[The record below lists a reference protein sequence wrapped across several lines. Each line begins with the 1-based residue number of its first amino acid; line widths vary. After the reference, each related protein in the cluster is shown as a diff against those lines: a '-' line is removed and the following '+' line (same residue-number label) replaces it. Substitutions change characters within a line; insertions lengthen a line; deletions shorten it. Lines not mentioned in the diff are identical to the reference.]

1 MVKHGVKKIAAL
13 LIAAAMT
20 MCSMASVAFAQEYK
34 SAGTALTASWNA
46 NDKKLNLKAE
56 GNLFAE
62 SEIVP
67 GDVITTK
74 AVISNTTGS
83 DIKVRLVRVEDA
95 LKDKTNPD
103 LYNYLTIKATQGNAN
118 LYGGTMSNAQ
128 QLQNTQVSIPN
139 GEKAEMN
146 MAVTLPAT
154 VGNEAQ
160 GGVLD
165 TNWVFEVTMKNV
177 PSSGTNNQPS
187 GTPQPKQTVVITVPS
202 KVSSSIQSG
211 VDDIYHNSAVKA
223 MRVGLAIAFVV
234 VGGVYLKSKRSEKK
248 EGEKCLSGNHWPS

>member
-74 AVISNTTGS
+74 AVISNTSGS

-103 LYNYLTIKATQGNAN
+103 LYNYLTVKVTQGNAN
-118 LYGGTMSNAQ
+118 LYDGTMSNAQ

-165 TNWVFEVTMKNV
+165 TNWVFEVTMKNA
-177 PSSGTNNQPS
+177 PSSWTNNQPS

-211 VDDIYHNSAVKA
+211 VDDIYHSSATKIA
-223 MRVGLAIAFVV
+223 LAFFVV
-234 VGGVYLKSKRSEKK
+234 AFAAVGAAYLKSQYDEKQK
-248 EGEKCLSGNHWPS
+248 GAKKNA

>member
-46 NDKKLNLKAE
+46 NGKKLNLKAE

-74 AVISNTTGS
+74 AVISNTSGS

-103 LYNYLTIKATQGNAN
+103 LYNYLTVKVTQGNAN
-118 LYGGTMSNAQ
+118 LYDGTMSNAQ

-165 TNWVFEVTMKNV
+165 TNWVFEVTMKNA

-211 VDDIYHNSAVKA
+211 VDDIYHSSATKIA
-223 MRVGLAIAFVV
+223 LAFFVV
-234 VGGVYLKSKRSEKK
+234 AFAVVGAAYLKSQYDEKQK
-248 EGEKCLSGNHWPS
+248 GAKKNA

>member
-1 MVKHGVKKIAAL
+1 MVKHGVKKLAAL
-13 LIAAAMT
+13 VIAAAMA

-46 NDKKLNLKAE
+46 NDKKLNLKTE

-67 GDVITTK
+67 GDVIATK
-74 AVISNTTGS
+74 AVITNTTGS

-95 LKDKTNPD
+95 LKDKTNPN
-103 LYNYLTIKATQGNAN
+103 LYNYLTVKATQGNAN
-118 LYGGTMSNAQ
+118 LYDGAMSNAQ

-139 GEKAEMN
+139 GGKAEMN
-146 MAVTLPAT
+146 VAVTLPAT

-165 TNWVFEVTMKNV
+165 TNWVFEVTMENA
-177 PSSGTNNQPS
+177 PSSGTNNE
-187 GTPQPKQTVVITVPS
+187 PKQTVVITVPS
-202 KVSSSIQSG
+202 KVNSSIQSG
-211 VDDIYHNSAVKA
+211 VDDIYHNSTVKVVLA
-223 MRVGLAIAFVV
+223 GLAVAFVV
-234 VGGVYLKSKRSEKK
+234 VGGVYLKSKNSEKK
-248 EGEKCLSGNHWPS
+248 EKRKDA

>member
-74 AVISNTTGS
+74 AVISNTSGS

-103 LYNYLTIKATQGNAN
+103 LYNYLTVKATQGNAN
-118 LYGGTMSNAQ
+118 LYDGTMSNAQ

-146 MAVTLPAT
+146 MAVTFPAT

-165 TNWVFEVTMKNV
+165 TNWVFEVTMKNA
-177 PSSGTNNQPS
+177 PSSGSENSNQPS
-187 GTPQPKQTVVITVPS
+187 QTPQPAQTVILPVPF
-202 KVSSSIQSG
+202 KVNSSIQSG
-211 VDDIYHNSAVKA
+211 VDDIYHSSATKIA
-223 MRVGLAIAFVV
+223 LAFFVV
-234 VGGVYLKSKRSEKK
+234 AFAAVGAAYLKSQYDEKQK
-248 EGEKCLSGNHWPS
+248 GAKKNA

>member
-1 MVKHGVKKIAAL
+1 MVKHGVKKFAAL
-13 LIAAAMT
+13 VIAAAMA

-34 SAGTALTASWNA
+34 STGTALTASWNA
-46 NDKKLNLKAE
+46 NDKKLSLKAE

-74 AVISNTTGS
+74 AGISNTTGS

-103 LYNYLTIKATQGNAN
+103 LYNYLTVKATQGSAN
-118 LYGGTMSNAQ
+118 LYDGAMSNAQ

-139 GEKAEMN
+139 GGKAEMN
-146 MAVTLPAT
+146 VAVTLPAT

-165 TNWVFEVTMKNV
+165 TNWVFEVTMENA
-177 PSSGTNNQPS
+177 PSSGTNNKPS
-187 GTPQPKQTVVITVPS
+187 ETPQPKQTVVITVPS
-202 KVSSSIQSG
+202 KVNSSIQSG
-211 VDDIYHNSAVKA
+211 VDDIYHSSTVK
-223 MRVGLAIAFVV
+223 VVLAGFVV
-234 VGGVYLKSKRSEKK
+234 VFMLAGGVYLKSKRSEKK
-248 EGEKCLSGNHWPS
+248 EGKRKDA

>member
-1 MVKHGVKKIAAL
+1 MAKHGVKKFAAL
-13 LIAAAMT
+13 VIAAAMA

-34 SAGTALTASWNA
+34 STGTALTASWNT
-46 NDKKLNLKAE
+46 NDKKLNLKVE

-103 LYNYLTIKATQGNAN
+103 LYNYLTVKATQGNAN
-118 LYGGTMSNAQ
+118 LYDGAMSNAQ

-139 GEKAEMN
+139 GGKTEMN
-146 MAVTLPAT
+146 VAVTLPAA

-165 TNWVFEVTMKNV
+165 TNWVFEVTMENA
-177 PSSGTNNQPS
+177 PSSGTNNE
-187 GTPQPKQTVVITVPS
+187 PKQTVVITVPS

-211 VDDIYHNSAVKA
+211 VDDIYHNSTVKVVL
-223 MRVGLAIAFVV
+223 VGLAVAFVV
-234 VGGVYLKSKRSEKK
+234 VGGVYLKSKHGEKK
-248 EGEKCLSGNHWPS
+248 EGKRKDA